1 MTRTTLYAILATA
14 IAFEVVGTTFLAQS
28 AQFTRALPT
37 IGMAL
42 CYGVAFYCLSIVSTA
57 MPIGIVYAV
66 WSGLG
71 IVFIA
76 GVNFLLFRQALDLWA
91 MLGLVLIIGG
101 VVVINTLSKSV
112 SH

>member
-1 MTRTTLYAILATA
+1 MTRTSLYAILATA

-91 MLGLVLIIGG
+91 MLGLALIIGG

>member
-1 MTRTTLYAILATA
+1 MTRTSLYAILATA

-76 GVNFLLFRQALDLWA
+76 GVNFLLFRQSLDLWA
-91 MLGLVLIIGG
+91 MLGLALIIGG
-101 VVVINTLSKSV
+101 VVIINTLSKSV

>member
-1 MTRTTLYAILATA
+1 MTRTSLYAILATA

-42 CYGVAFYCLSIVSTA
+42 CYGVAFYCLSVVSTA

-76 GVNFLLFRQALDLWA
+76 GVNFLLFRQMLDIWAL
-91 MLGLVLIIGG
+91 LGLALIIAG
-101 VVVINTLSKSV
+101 VVIINTLSKSV

>member
-1 MTRTTLYAILATA
+1 MTRTSLYAILATA

-76 GVNFLLFRQALDLWA
+76 GVNFLLFRQMLDIWAL
-91 MLGLVLIIGG
+91 LGLALIIAG
-101 VVVINTLSKSV
+101 VVIINTLSKSV
-112 SH
+112 AH

>member
-1 MTRTTLYAILATA
+1 MTRTSLYAILATA

-37 IGMAL
+37 MGMAL
-42 CYGVAFYCLSIVSTA
+42 CYGVAFYCLSIVSAA
-57 MPIGIVYAV
+57 MPIGIVYAI
-66 WSGLG
+66 WSGMG

-101 VVVINTLSKSV
+101 VVIINTLSKSV

>member
-1 MTRTTLYAILATA
+1 MTRTSLYAILATA

-42 CYGVAFYCLSIVSTA
+42 CYGVAFYCLSLVSTA

-76 GVNFLLFRQALDLWA
+76 GVNFLLFRQSLDLWA
-91 MLGLVLIIGG
+91 MLGLALIIGG
-101 VVVINTLSKSV
+101 VIIINTLSKSV